1 MSEMEPDLILITE
14 TWCNNDITNAY
25 LSVAG
30 YELQPDLRV
39 DREDTNG
46 GRGGGLLVYSKCGLQ
61 ILKLDSGSLF
71 KQHCK
76 FLVNDIIFYL
86 KHILVAEQP
95 GVKPDKLADLVRGA
109 EKNCVIIGDFNLP
122 NID

>member
-14 TWCNNDITNAY
+14 TCCNNDITNGF

-46 GRGGGLLVYSKCGLQ
+46 GRGGGLLVNSKCGLQ
-61 ILKLDSGSLF
+61 ILKLDCGALF

-76 FLVNDIIFYL
+76 FLVNDIIFYIYWSPISPASNL
-86 KHILVAEQP
+86 T
-95 GVKPDKLADLVRGA
+95 KLADLVSGA
-109 EKNCVIIGDFNLP
+109 EKIV
-122 NID
+122 